1 MIKQPLL
8 FKDYQEGLANGELL
22 GVFCNKC
29 NNFSFHTSVYCNHCG
44 STDLSAKP
52 CDTMGV
58 IRTFTVIR
66 VAAEGQTAPFIVALV
81 LSNSGIHIMGNL
93 EGIDPDSA
101 SMELIGKK
109 VRISGKRLLPDRF
122 SPKAEQGLVFFPED
136 KSNGF

>member
-8 FKDYQEGLANGELL
+8 FKDYQEGLANGEVL
-22 GVFCNKC
+22 GVFCNQC
-29 NNFSFHTSVYCNHCG
+29 HTFSFHASVYCNHCC
-44 STDLSAKP
+44 SAELLAKP
-52 CDTMGV
+52 CDTTGV

-81 LSNSGIHIMGNL
+81 LSNSGIHTMGNL

-109 VRISGKRLLPDRF
+109 VRISGKTLLPDRF
-122 SPKAEQGLVFFPED
+122 SPKVEQGLVFFLED
-136 KSNGF
+136 